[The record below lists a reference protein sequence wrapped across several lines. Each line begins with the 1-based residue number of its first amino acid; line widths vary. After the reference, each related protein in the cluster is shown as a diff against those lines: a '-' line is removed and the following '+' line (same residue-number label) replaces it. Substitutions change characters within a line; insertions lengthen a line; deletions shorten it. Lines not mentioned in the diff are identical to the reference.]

1 MKKRI
6 QIRNDL
12 YDLMVEY
19 IMDHYDADDMD
30 RYRRIVCGIDEK
42 RKAMARHNVYTIYK
56 SAKDQETKEIARK
69 MYLGEA
75 GIHPDFQ
82 W

>member
-1 MKKRI
+1 MPKRI

-42 RKAMARHNVYTIYK
+42 RKAMTRHNAYTIYK
-56 SAKDQETKEIARK
+56 SAKDQETKKITRK
-69 MYLGEA
+69 MYLGKA